1 MSFKDIIQQ
10 DIKRVFLN
18 DGEFAEEHNII
29 YDNQTFPQIP
39 ILLTKIKQSE
49 STTNNAE
56 GLYIVSAVAHIAL
69 SDMRG
74 IVPEQDQ
81 YIRIDDGTALGHPFY
96 REYKIITS
104 SCDAGMIVLEL
115 QVYGE

>member
-1 MSFKDIIQQ
+1 MSFKSSVQD

-18 DGEFAEEHNII
+18 NDEFAEKHDVI
-29 YDNQTFPQIP
+29 YDGQTFLQIP
-39 ILLTKIKQSE
+39 ILLTQIKQSE
-49 STTNNAE
+49 STVNDAE

-69 SDMRG
+69 SDMRD
-74 IVPEQDQ
+74 IIPEQDQ
-81 YIRIDDGTALGHPFY
+81 HIRIDDGTALGHPFF
-96 REYKIITS
+96 REYKIVTS